1 VRVDVIFELFF
12 ILVVCKNTLFRLC
25 VAIGGHGHGYVDF
38 MLVMDAR
45 TVVELVYIRMLL
57 AY

>member
-1 VRVDVIFELFF
+1 MSFSNSF
-12 ILVVCKNTLFRLC
+12 VVCNNTLFRLC

-45 TVVELVYIRMLL
+45 TVVELVYIHMLL